1 MVGPMKYEHALL
13 ASLASAL
20 LSSSCGGPNG
30 IGCDFREGSLNGPE
44 DRCQERRG
52 VQAPAFGPSCA
63 AAGGETLDDGC
74 PREGIVGGCD
84 LGQDV
89 FDWYYAPTAL
99 DDITCDSG
107 EVLDPP

>member
-1 MVGPMKYEHALL
+1 MKYAALL
-13 ASLASAL
+13 LAVFVTSFV
-20 LSSSCGGPNG
+20 STSCGGPNG

-52 VQAPAFGPSCA
+52 FQAPAFGPSCA

-74 PREGIVGGCD
+74 PREDIIGGCD

-89 FDWYYAPTAL
+89 FDWYYPPTAV
-99 DDITCDSG
+99 DDINCDSG
-107 EVLDPP
+107 EVLPPPES

>member
-1 MVGPMKYEHALL
+1 MKHLSGVVALTL
-13 ASLASAL
+13 AAL
-20 LSSSCGGPNG
+20 LSASCGGENG

-52 VQAPAFGPSCA
+52 FQSMGYGGACE

-74 PREGIVGGCD
+74 PREDIVGGCD

-89 FDWYYAPTAL
+89 FDWYYPPTTV
-99 DDITCDSG
+99 DDINCDSG